1 MKRDELLENT
11 PIRES
16 ETVETALL
24 QIGEILAVATL
35 KTQRYDE
42 AKILDEL
49 AGAFSYALSCY
60 GQATNRIPEDLG
72 VNLAEGSAMKLS
84 SYEKDSSKPSDDE
97 WRHYVEDSLKRLVE
111 IRSKVNG

>member
-1 MKRDELLENT
+1 MERDELLENT

-35 KTQRYDE
+35 KTQRYNE
-42 AKILDEL
+42 AKVLDEL

-60 GQATNRIPEDLG
+60 SQATNRIPEDLG
-72 VNLAEGSAMKLS
+72 VSLAEGSAMKLS
-84 SYEKDSSKPSDDE
+84 SYKKGSLASSDGE
-97 WRHYVEDSLKRLVE
+97 WRHYVEDSLKRIMDVQ
-111 IRSKVNG
+111 SKVND